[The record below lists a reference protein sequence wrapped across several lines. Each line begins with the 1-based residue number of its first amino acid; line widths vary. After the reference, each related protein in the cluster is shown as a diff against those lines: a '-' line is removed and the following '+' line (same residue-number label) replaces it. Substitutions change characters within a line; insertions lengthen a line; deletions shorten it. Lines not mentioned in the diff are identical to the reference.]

1 MRVGDPFDELQHS
14 AIYKNVYQPSRLCGL
29 ICIATTIRVPAN
41 KTAEFDLVKK
51 HEAKVLK
58 IRVEGR
64 LNREDREG
72 SIVIPCF
79 TFVAA

>member
-1 MRVGDPFDELQHS
+1 M
-14 AIYKNVYQPSRLCGL
+14 
-29 ICIATTIRVPAN
+29 ICITTTIRVPAN

>member
-1 MRVGDPFDELQHS
+1 M
-14 AIYKNVYQPSRLCGL
+14 